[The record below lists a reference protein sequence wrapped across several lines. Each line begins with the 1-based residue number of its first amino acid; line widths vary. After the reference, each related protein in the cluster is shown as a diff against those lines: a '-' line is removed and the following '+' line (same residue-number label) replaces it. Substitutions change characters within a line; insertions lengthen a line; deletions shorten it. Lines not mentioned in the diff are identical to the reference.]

1 MFTYTCG
8 KCKLGFKNELEFQ
21 NHKKSFC
28 REVTN
33 NEKIGTSH
41 IIKKLLRDSINSLDT
56 SNNSLDNTELHFS
69 SRLDNSR
76 KNRLNS
82 LLNSQ
87 NSSTNLQEPNYFN
100 NSGFGQKPRNS
111 DFYNTKL
118 ENTSNTFNNHLR
130 ASLSRSLNEIP
141 NQSDSKIN
149 NFQYNR
155 TLNSKS
161 QLSTGSSSTQVS
173 NAHSQH
179 KHQLNNSYN
188 QRLLNE
194 KNKIN
199 FDSSVANLNTSNA
212 VKSNFQNQLMNL
224 FDSSIQPHNQSIK
237 NLELS
242 SKLNSSKISS
252 QYHNSFRDEILKAS
266 NRNVVSDSKSRHS
279 LKLKNK
285 VADQYEFYENS
296 NNENE
301 SSCNTSRNKLR
312 NENSI
317 RMRAENGLVDEV
329 ELQFLQQRTSEYQ
342 NTDKGVFNKST
353 ATPMRNLNDNEE
365 KILYGSANTAVN
377 NSKSQK
383 RIRFENVSSQNPNE
397 SFITSSNEVRNLETA
412 VENPNLAKSSTN
424 SVFNI
429 ILNKSSTNED
439 SVNIFHRKPLV
450 DMKALLREKIN
461 IEKELELIRSQRS
474 FNALGKK
481 EFYSEDNGL
490 DCSRY
495 DSKNELLNLADNQI
509 LEDDSLSS
517 SKVESVVQ
525 TEIQEPISKK
535 KRVSIEQN
543 ILNEEGLSDADPTQ
557 RTIAEEIRLL
567 RLGLI
572 YNKIA
577 LIFFSED
584 YLKKGGNNP
593 TILAQIRSLEQEAVT
608 LKVELKESQ
617 HLYNNNEITSPVFLG
632 LKEETNAS
640 DFELVELKN
649 NHARIMLKLAQ
660 EKEKIVFENELLKL
674 KKELGLIKPEPVPP
688 PIPLPIVDEESFKKQ
703 ESVEKFHLKKEKKLT
718 PGEFD
723 QLAIPVYSYDQNR
736 GFSICWDFLSGLPFY
751 VAGKGIQL
759 IYAHFDGAQP
769 RGEATQLKTQSAVG
783 DNASYV
789 IRTIFDET
797 SDFVQIPAKIT
808 NRIVIEF
815 QVVTNDT
822 NCQSQTVTDFEPL
835 GWTSLDLFNSNL
847 ELDAGRWCLPIFPP
861 PINFTISTQ
870 KLMATVTPITG
881 LTCYLRVADITLKSI
896 YTRLTL
902 DPLSH
907 RSFFKP
913 KKLHG
918 NMTGIGDYEYEDL
931 MTKEFLEN
939 EKANSLWEMDQVR
952 KKLEERP
959 PTPPP
964 VKIPTPEPEPVP
976 DLTPKFLN
984 TTFGLQIDSISNMPL
999 TPYPNVLCEIVG
1011 MTRNSY
1017 FETVLKTFTTADAE
1031 AIDGNGTYAWA
1042 DAPQILM
1049 VDDLAIT
1056 DKTFIN
1062 FKIQIQ
1068 ESHIAKHVAI
1078 NACSEN
1084 LQYFTKTSGFREVKI
1099 INPTNKETITLKV
1112 YIFRGRKSP
1121 VWAPFLP
1128 KLIYQPMLKDAWIKT
1143 DNVIKNEN
1151 DFVKGEGFTVYVDFG
1166 RFFPANS
1173 SCTKIT
1179 ARIFNVKGKQL
1190 KNVDNVEA
1198 FIDINSD
1205 VYFPTYGTAFPFGE
1219 FHGDATSTLFFKI
1232 YTVCIFTG
1240 TLRLIGSTGLNIF
1253 VDRHTKSQPTQK
1265 NTSFYLNE
1273 ALGGHQLN
1281 IFYDTPEVQSDFSV
1295 ECFKPLSRVP
1305 CASILVRIVKLG
1317 VGVNESSALI
1327 PTPKYNDHMYSTRL
1341 YNPPA
1346 YETVLFSYIN
1356 AERSPPVYLKD
1367 AISKFVDIKIKTKEE
1382 IMDWINFHLTKPANG
1397 VVQNNDLE
1405 YTFKYDSRAGFK
1417 ICCDRGERMDV
1428 PGFNFLNQTVLNGT
1442 KNGRSFGESYLYT
1455 KLDVKNSF
1463 LNTPFWSDGFQWY
1476 RGIKFTPRSFDNS
1489 VVLFEVI
1496 VIKDSNVSFQGW
1508 TVAAIFNEQGYVRF
1522 GSYQLPLFENRPVES
1537 VINQLKENAL
1547 EKVIEN
1553 ALSNK
1558 VIKLC
1563 KKNSSIFVRICDSRR
1578 EFELKKENIDK
1589 SYLPA
1594 DKNKKYEKDKKTNK
1608 LVIPFEQDEKE
1619 YIRQIVPQVRN
1630 SLK

>member
-194 KNKIN
+194 KIKIN

-517 SKVESVVQ
+517 SKVESVEQ

-567 RLGLI
+567 RLG
-572 YNKIA
+572 
-577 LIFFSED
+577 
-584 YLKKGGNNP
+584 GNNP

-608 LKVELKESQ
+608 LKVELK

-660 EKEKIVFENELLKL
+660 EKEKIVFENELLK
-674 KKELGLIKPEPVPP
+674 ELGLIKPEPVPP
-688 PIPLPIVDEESFKKQ
+688 PSPLPIADEESFKKQ

-870 KLMATVTPITG
+870 KLMAT
-881 LTCYLRVADITLKSI
+881 
-896 YTRLTL
+896 
-902 DPLSH
+902 
-907 RSFFKP
+907 
-913 KKLHG
+913 
-918 NMTGIGDYEYEDL
+918 GDYEYEDL

-1205 VYFPTYGTAFPFGE
+1205 VFFPTYG
-1219 FHGDATSTLFFKI
+1219 I

-1317 VGVNESSALI
+1317 VGVNESTALI

-1356 AERSPPVYLKD
+1356 AERSPP
-1367 AISKFVDIKIKTKEE
+1367 TKEE